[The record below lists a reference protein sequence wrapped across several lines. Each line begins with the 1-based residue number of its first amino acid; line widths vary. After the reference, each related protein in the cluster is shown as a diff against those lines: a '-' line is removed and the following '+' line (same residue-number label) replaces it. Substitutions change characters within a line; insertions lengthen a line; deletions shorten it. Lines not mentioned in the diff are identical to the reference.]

1 MCVTKT
7 ICHTVVVYSELD
19 IVLAEIECRI
29 GVAVADCGV
38 FHRHC
43 RLDYAV
49 DNLIFEFLYFGSY
62 AKIVIFES
70 HGYCGVDRVPRR
82 RKHREAKRIG
92 GDDINGYTS
101 AGRRHFIGFGAAA
114 IDRQLTASIIAPTLS
129 RLTDAGEIFLRCT
142 NIENVNDIGFIKG
155 LSGAN

>member
-1 MCVTKT
+1 MCSCSGRQSHTKILGHYIYRIGYVRHKT

-101 AGRRHFIGFGAAA
+101 AGRRHFIGFWGGSH
-114 IDRQLTASIIAPTLS
+114 RQTAHGQHHRADTQSAH
-129 RLTDAGEIFLRCT
+129 
-142 NIENVNDIGFIKG
+142 
-155 LSGAN
+155 